1 VTTTTK
7 LGPRSPL
14 VNPVWARA
22 MLEVQRL
29 VEGEGKASPW
39 AIRRVASQ
47 QSLGDDFIKWA
58 RKSYGL
64 SMRGVA

>member
-1 VTTTTK
+1 
-7 LGPRSPL
+7 
-14 VNPVWARA
+14 